1 MLARAYGGRVVGRAC
16 GRDGPGQGQVL
27 SGGMGSEEDEHVV
40 MCCFCPLLCP
50 VLISCY
56 LLRLLITINAHFPFY
71 FIPSLQLLKFLWN
84 KRDDRL
90 PIFQSANFLSPQVV
104 SQIDAHRQC
113 QLKLVGVFIFQQ
125 FKKRLDSFRL
135 RPPKTKLDNGSRAQR
150 RHRLDRFNVISGIS
164 LRFESVSE
172 VEPFARNEERH
183 HCGNGRMPAPF
194 RRRFY
199 LHRRNE

>member
-1 MLARAYGGRVVGRAC
+1 
-16 GRDGPGQGQVL
+16 
-27 SGGMGSEEDEHVV
+27 

-50 VLISCY
+50 VSISCY
-56 LLRLLITINAHFPFY
+56 LLRLLITINAHFPFH
-71 FIPSLQLLKFLWN
+71 FVPSLQLLKFLWN

-113 QLKLVGVFIFQQ
+113 QLKLVGVNIFQQ
-125 FKKRLDSFRL
+125 FKKRLDSFHL

-150 RHRLDRFNVISGIS
+150 RHRLDCFNVISCIS

-172 VEPFARNEERH
+172 VESFARNEERD

-194 RRRFY
+194 RRRC
-199 LHRRNE
+199 HVRRRNE